1 MRDMMINAM
10 KSYYIGL
17 VNKHLVN
24 IENML
29 TRSVGIGEP
38 EHQDVF
44 SALDVEMEKLANC
57 NDKLEMLQKFF
68 VKSQQ
73 SPEQIKEN
81 ENDTNKSQ
89 KKS

>member
-1 MRDMMINAM
+1 MMINAM
-10 KSYYIGL
+10 KTYYIGL

-57 NDKLEMLQKFF
+57 NDKLMMVGKYLERSL
-68 VKSQQ
+68 
-73 SPEQIKEN
+73 EN
-81 ENDTNKSQ
+81 EKPKMEEKPKS
-89 KKS
+89 K

>member
-1 MRDMMINAM
+1 MMINAM
-10 KSYYIGL
+10 KTYYIGL

-57 NDKLEMLQKFF
+57 NDKLIMVGKYLERSL
-68 VKSQQ
+68 
-73 SPEQIKEN
+73 EN
-81 ENDTNKSQ
+81 EKS
-89 KKS
+89 KTKEKPKSK

>member
-10 KSYYIGL
+10 KTYYIGL

-57 NDKLEMLQKFF
+57 NDKLIMVGKYLERSL
-68 VKSQQ
+68 
-73 SPEQIKEN
+73 EN
-81 ENDTNKSQ
+81 EKS
-89 KKS
+89 KTKEKPKSK

>member
-57 NDKLEMLQKFF
+57 NDKLMMVGKYLERSL
-68 VKSQQ
+68 
-73 SPEQIKEN
+73 EN
-81 ENDTNKSQ
+81 EKPKMEEKPKS
-89 KKS
+89 K

>member
-1 MRDMMINAM
+1 MMINAM
-10 KSYYIGL
+10 KSYYVGL

-57 NDKLEMLQKFF
+57 NDKLMMVGKYLERSL
-68 VKSQQ
+68 
-73 SPEQIKEN
+73 EN
-81 ENDTNKSQ
+81 EKPKMEEKPKS
-89 KKS
+89 K

>member
-10 KSYYIGL
+10 KSYYVGL

-57 NDKLEMLQKFF
+57 NDKLMMVGKYLERSL
-68 VKSQQ
+68 
-73 SPEQIKEN
+73 EN
-81 ENDTNKSQ
+81 EKPKMEEKPKS
-89 KKS
+89 K

>member
-10 KSYYIGL
+10 KTYYIGL

-57 NDKLEMLQKFF
+57 NDKLMMVGKYLERSL
-68 VKSQQ
+68 
-73 SPEQIKEN
+73 EN
-81 ENDTNKSQ
+81 EKPKMEEKPKS
-89 KKS
+89 K

>member
-57 NDKLEMLQKFF
+57 NDKLIMVGKYLERSL
-68 VKSQQ
+68 
-73 SPEQIKEN
+73 EN
-81 ENDTNKSQ
+81 EKS
-89 KKS
+89 KTKEKPKSK

>member
-10 KSYYIGL
+10 KTYYIGL

-57 NDKLEMLQKFF
+57 NDKLMMVGKYLERSL
-68 VKSQQ
+68 
-73 SPEQIKEN
+73 EN
-81 ENDTNKSQ
+81 EKPKMEEKS
-89 KKS
+89 KSK

>member
-1 MRDMMINAM
+1 MMINAM

-57 NDKLEMLQKFF
+57 NDKLMMVGKYLERSL
-68 VKSQQ
+68 
-73 SPEQIKEN
+73 EN
-81 ENDTNKSQ
+81 EKPKMEEKPKS
-89 KKS
+89 K